1 MMSNASKFLNNDC
14 GKIYGFAYMG
24 GVGVIV
30 CRLELNTTLDMTGS
44 I

>member
-24 GVGVIV
+24 VIVV